1 MSAATTSQ
9 SGGPVRMR
17 RERRQRWLLGS
28 VVAVAVLST
37 GGVTAYSRLQ
47 GVSAEPAREATPRRT
62 ATVTRTDL
70 VERIVVDGTVGYGRS
85 SPVTGRRAGT
95 ITWLP
100 SPGALVRRGERL
112 YSVDADPVPLL
123 FGDTPMYRD
132 IGGGVSSGPD
142 VLVLE
147 RNLDALGYDVGTVD
161 GRFRS
166 GTRQALKE
174 WQQGLGLPE
183 TGRLAHGDVVVLPG
197 EVRVDEVTGRL
208 GGSAQ
213 TEVLNVTGVGRLV
226 TAELEEAQ
234 RGFARPGAEVRLEL
248 ADGRSTTGKTRSVVA
263 VGDGEDDRSTL
274 TVTIGFTDA
283 ALAAKVDTGPATV
296 RFDGASR
303 DDVLALPIEA
313 LVALR
318 EGGYGIEAAEGEQ
331 RYYAVE
337 LGLFAD
343 GMVEVSG
350 DGVTEGMA
358 VVVAG

>member
-1 MSAATTSQ
+1 MSAAATSQ
-9 SGGPVRMR
+9 GGGPVRTR

-28 VVAVAVLST
+28 VAAVAVLGT
-37 GGVTAYSRLQ
+37 GGVTAYTRLQ
-47 GVSAEPAREATPRRT
+47 GVSAESTQQAMPRRT
-62 ATVTRTDL
+62 VTVARTDL
-70 VERIVVDGTVGYGRS
+70 VERILVDGTVGYGPS

-112 YSVDADPVPLL
+112 YAVDAEPVPLL
-123 FGDTPMYRD
+123 VGNTPMYRD
-132 IGGGVSSGPD
+132 LGAGVSSGPD

-174 WQQGLGLPE
+174 WQRELGLPE
-183 TGRLAHGDVVVLPG
+183 TGRLAPGDVVVLPG
-197 EVRVDEVTGRL
+197 EVRVDKVTGQL

-213 TEVLNVTGVGRLV
+213 GEVLDVTGVGRLV
-226 TAELEEAQ
+226 TAGLAEAQ
-234 RGFARPGAEVRLEL
+234 RRFARPDAKVRLDL
-248 ADGRSTTGKTRSVVA
+248 ADGRSTTGTVRSVA
-263 VGDGEDDRSTL
+263 VGAGEDDRSTL
-274 TVTIGFTDA
+274 TVTIDFTDS
-283 ALAAKVDTGPATV
+283 ALATRVDTGPVTV

-303 DDVLALPIEA
+303 AGALALPIEA

-331 RYYAVE
+331 RYHAVD

-350 DGVTEGMA
+350 DGVAEGLT

>member
-1 MSAATTSQ
+1 MSAATAER
-9 SGGPVRMR
+9 SGGPVRIR
-17 RERRQRWLLGS
+17 RERRRRWLLGG
-28 VVAVAVLST
+28 VVAMAVLTT
-37 GGVTAYSRLQ
+37 GGATAYSRLQ
-47 GVSAEPAREATPRRT
+47 HGSAEPARKATPRRT
-62 ATVTRTDL
+62 ATVVRTDL

-100 SPGALVRRGERL
+100 SPGALVGRGERL

-123 FGDTPMYRD
+123 VGDTPMYRD
-132 IGGGVSSGPD
+132 IGDGVSSGPD

-161 GRFRS
+161 GTFRS
-166 GTRQALKE
+166 GTRRALGR
-174 WQQGLGLPE
+174 WQRKLGLPE
-183 TGRLAHGDVVVLPG
+183 TGRLALGDVVVLPG
-197 EVRVDEVTGRL
+197 EVRVDRVTGQL

-213 TEVLNVTGVGRLV
+213 GEVLDVTGVGRLV
-226 TAELEEAQ
+226 TAGLAGAQ
-234 RGFARPGAEVRLEL
+234 RRFARPDAEVRLDL
-248 ADGRSTTGKTRSVVA
+248 ADGRSTTGTVRSVA
-263 VGDGEDDRSTL
+263 VGADEEDRSAL
-274 TVTIGFTDA
+274 TVTIDFTDS
-283 ALAAKVDTGPATV
+283 ALATKVDTGPVTV
-296 RFDGASR
+296 RFDGAR
-303 DDVLALPIEA
+303 RAAALALPVEA

-331 RYYAVE
+331 RYHAVE

-350 DGVTEGMA
+350 DGVAEGLT